1 MNCDA
6 ASVATSETEQE
17 PESDQ
22 LGDDFLPKNAYDP
35 HAKWKKRSEIW
46 DYFIKASISNDLFWL
61 HDSMSD
67 CFFDFCAI
75 CWKVHTG

>member
-6 ASVATSETEQE
+6 ASVAKSETEQE

-35 HAKWKKRSEIW
+35 HAKRKKRSEIW
-46 DYFIKASISNDLFWL
+46 DYFAQFWHRLSVDSIRASVCLQAWGRFGLFNA
-61 HDSMSD
+61 S
-67 CFFDFCAI
+67 
-75 CWKVHTG
+75 TY